1 MQPEKDSD
9 QLLAQKREEF
19 RNCLATIEHPSLSE
33 WILDGAGALIQR
45 LTGGQRVPAWFSG
58 LSIALATLALSFL
71 TSLLLGESYPARRAM
86 IIWEFWGCALAFYAM
101 VVTRDVTHRVLT
113 TFQESTIEALLSMQG
128 LAALQQWVAASC
140 SLKRQVVFSLLFTL
154 WWAPLMVCFFS
165 VKLGG
170 FIGVGATI
178 LTTTNIFLGVA
189 SGIYW
194 AIAALRL
201 PPILGQQHYKVYAF
215 DPSSSDF
222 VQHLSDTFEAV
233 AFLASIGFAFV
244 SLGLIPSR
252 GGAPFARIIG
262 IFWLLVVWGLTG
274 GIFLGAQVQLGKI
287 IGRAKQETLSGI
299 QARVEALY
307 AGMENPDRDTLA
319 TIKELMELHGRVK
332 ATNNWAISFHEGL
345 RFLNTLLIP
354 LLGFILAN
362 IDVVAKFLRGLFD

>member
-1 MQPEKDSD
+1 MQSEKDSD

-19 RNCLATIEHPSLSE
+19 RNYLATIEYPSLSD
-33 WILDGAGALIQR
+33 WILDGAGVLIQR
-45 LTGGQRVPAWFSG
+45 LTRGQRVPAWFGS

-101 VVTRDVTHRVLT
+101 VGTRECTRRILT
-113 TFQESTIEALLSMQG
+113 TFQESTIDALLSAQG
-128 LAALQQWVAASC
+128 LDALQQWVAASC
-140 SLKRQVVFSLLFTL
+140 SLKRQVVFSLLWTL
-154 WWAPLMVCFFS
+154 FWSPLMVCFFS

-170 FIGVGATI
+170 FLGVGATT
-178 LTTTNIFLGVA
+178 LTTINTFLIANIV
-189 SGIYW
+189 YW
-194 AIAALRL
+194 GFAYLRL
-201 PPILGQQHYKVYAF
+201 PPILGQQYYKVYAF

-222 VQHLSDTFEAV
+222 VQHLSDIFESV
-233 AFLASIGFAFV
+233 AFLGSIFAALF
-244 SLGLIPSR
+244 SFNFISPSSVL
-252 GGAPFARIIG
+252 FARIMS
-262 IFWLLVVWGLTG
+262 IFLLLAAWGLLG
-274 GIFLGAQVQLGKI
+274 GIFLGAQFQLGKV

-332 ATNNWAISFHEGL
+332 ATNNWAISFREGL
-345 RFLNTLLIP
+345 RFLNSLLLP

-362 IDVVAKFLRGLFD
+362 IDLVGRFLRGLFD

>member
-19 RNCLATIEHPSLSE
+19 RNYLATIEYPSLSE

-45 LTGGQRVPAWFSG
+45 LTGGQRVPAWFGG

-71 TSLLLGESYPARRAM
+71 TSLLLGESYPARRAI
-86 IIWEFWGCALAFYAM
+86 IIWELLGCACAFYAM
-101 VVTRDVTHRVLT
+101 VVTRECTRKILT
-113 TFQESTIEALLSMQG
+113 TFQESTTEALLSTQG
-128 LAALQQWVAASC
+128 LDALQQWVAASC
-140 SLKRQVVFSLLFTL
+140 SLKRQVVFSLLYTL
-154 WWAPLMVCFFS
+154 FWIPLTVCFFS

-170 FIGVGATI
+170 FIGVGAAI
-178 LTTTNIFLGVA
+178 LLNIDVFLMTNLL
-189 SGIYW
+189 YW
-194 AIAALRL
+194 VIPYLRL
-201 PPILGQQHYKVYAF
+201 PLILGQQHYRVYAF
-215 DPSSSDF
+215 DPSSTDF
-222 VQHLSDTFEAV
+222 VQHLSDIFESA
-233 AFLASIGFAFV
+233 ALLASIFAALF
-244 SLGLIPSR
+244 SLYFISR
-252 GGAPFARIIG
+252 SSALLVRIISV
-262 IFWLLVVWGLTG
+262 FWLLAMWGMLG
-274 GIFLGAQVQLGKI
+274 GMFLGAQFQLGKV

-332 ATNNWAISFHEGL
+332 ATNNWAISFREGL

-362 IDVVAKFLRGLFD
+362 MDLVGRFLRGLFD

>member
-19 RNCLATIEHPSLSE
+19 RNYLAAIEYPSLSE
-33 WILDGAGALIQR
+33 WILDNAGALIQR
-45 LTGGQRVPAWFSG
+45 LTGGQKVPAWFSG

-71 TSLLLGESYPARRAM
+71 TSLLLGESYPVRWAM
-86 IIWEFWGCALAFYAM
+86 IIWEFWGCVLVFYT
-101 VVTRDVTHRVLT
+101 VVGIRDVTHRVLT
-113 TFQESTIEALLSMQG
+113 TFQESTIEALLSTQG
-128 LAALQQWVAASC
+128 LDALQQWVAASC

-154 WWAPLMVCFFS
+154 CWAPLMVCFFS
-165 VKLGG
+165 AKLGG

-178 LTTTNIFLGVA
+178 LTTTNTFLVA
-189 SGIYW
+189 NFLYW
-194 AIAALRL
+194 VTPVLRL
-201 PPILGQQHYKVYAF
+201 PLILGQQHYKVYAF

-222 VQHLSDTFEAV
+222 VQRLSNTFESA
-233 AFLASIGFAFV
+233 AFLDSIGAAFV
-244 SLGLIPSR
+244 SLCFIPSR
-252 GGAPFARIIG
+252 GGAPFARIMS
-262 IFWLLVVWGLTG
+262 IFWLLTVWGLLG
-274 GIFLGAQVQLGKI
+274 GFFLGAQFQLGKI

-332 ATNNWAISFHEGL
+332 ATNNWAISFHESL
-345 RFLNTLLIP
+345 RFLNTLLLP

-362 IDVVAKFLRGLFD
+362 MDLVGRFLRGLFD

>member
-9 QLLAQKREEF
+9 QLLAQRREEF
-19 RNCLATIEHPSLSE
+19 RDYLATIEHPSLSD
-33 WILDGAGALIQR
+33 WIMDSAGALIQR

-101 VVTRDVTHRVLT
+101 VVIRGCTRKMLT
-113 TFQESTIEALLSMQG
+113 TFQESIIDALLSVQG
-128 LAALQQWVAASC
+128 LAALQQWVAASR

-154 WWAPLMVCFFS
+154 FWIPLFVCFFS

-178 LTTTNIFLGVA
+178 LTTINTFLIFRGM
-189 SGIYW
+189 YW
-194 AIAALRL
+194 LIAFCRL
-201 PPILGQQHYKVYAF
+201 SLILGQQHYKVYAF

-222 VQHLSDTFEAV
+222 VQQTSDTFEAT
-233 AFLASIGFAFV
+233 AFLVSIGFAFG
-244 SLGLIPSR
+244 SLAIIPSR
-252 GGAPFARIIG
+252 GGAPFARIMS
-262 IFWLLVVWGLTG
+262 IFWLLTVWGLLG
-274 GIFLGAQVQLGKI
+274 GFFLGAQFQLGKV
-287 IGRAKQETLSGI
+287 IGRAKQEKLSGI

-319 TIKELMELHGRVK
+319 TIEKLMELHGRVK
-332 ATNNWAISFHEGL
+332 ATNNWAISFREGL
-345 RFLNTLLIP
+345 RFLNSLLLP

-362 IDVVAKFLRGLFD
+362 IDLVAKFLRGLFD